1 MCAIW
6 TKLSIFENSPITVES
21 KTALSIVVLDNESYV
36 ETGSQPTATAGKTDL
51 ELIAKGS
58 GIENTY
64 TILERTDDYK
74 VVNTIY
80 NEDGPSLIIVK
91 CKAESTPLIFP
102 HSFDG
107 VTAINRFKDT
117 M

>member
-1 MCAIW
+1 MQTCF
-6 TKLSIFENSPITVES
+6 TN
-21 KTALSIVVLDNESYV
+21 Y
-36 ETGSQPTATAGKTDL
+36 
-51 ELIAKGS
+51 
-58 GIENTY
+58 
-64 TILERTDDYK
+64 ERTDDYK
-74 VVNTIY
+74 VLKTIY
-80 NEDGPSLIIVK
+80 EEDGPSLIVVK

>member
-1 MCAIW
+1 MSLGSLATIANHPVGN
-6 TKLSIFENSPITVES
+6 LTV
-21 KTALSIVVLDNESYV
+21 LVLDNESYV
-36 ETGSQPTATAGKTDL
+36 ETGRQPTATAGKTNL

-64 TILERTDDYK
+64 TIFERTDDYK
-74 VVNTIY
+74 VLKTIY
-80 NEDGPSLIIVK
+80 EKDGPSLVVVK

>member
-1 MCAIW
+1 M
-6 TKLSIFENSPITVES
+6 F
-21 KTALSIVVLDNESYV
+21 
-36 ETGSQPTATAGKTDL
+36 Q
-51 ELIAKGS
+51 
-58 GIENTY
+58 
-64 TILERTDDYK
+64 RTDYYK
-74 VVNTIY
+74 LLKTIY
-80 NEDGPSLIIVK
+80 EEDGPSLVVVK

>member
-1 MCAIW
+1 MSQKIFYNAYLGLIW
-6 TKLSIFENSPITVES
+6 I
-21 KTALSIVVLDNESYV
+21 
-36 ETGSQPTATAGKTDL
+36 
-51 ELIAKGS
+51 
-58 GIENTY
+58 
-64 TILERTDDYK
+64 
-74 VVNTIY
+74 NTINIIIFILIFIKLPIMSLVTY
-80 NEDGPSLIIVK
+80 NKVLKTIYEEDGPSLVVVK